1 MVRRGARRTGRR
13 AVPSRCRPVGRSPT
27 RPTSPSRP
35 TTWAT
40 PCVAREIALSNGGLL
55 FDESVVLGDPAEGRA
70 TLKVPP
76 DRLSSTLDEL
86 GTLGEVTSRSQ
97 HADDV
102 TTQVVDL
109 DARIETARTSVE
121 RLQEFLG
128 DAASVEDVATL
139 EAELTQRETE
149 LEQLVAQ
156 QRALEG
162 RVELATVTAVFSEP
176 DDDDT
181 IEGIPGVGSAFR
193 AGLDA
198 FVAVVQI
205 GLVVVAW
212 SLPFLAL
219 AAIVAGVVLWWRRRR
234 RARRIDGP
242 TGPTIPTGWP
252 DRPDWPDSPDRLGG
266 PTA

>member
-1 MVRRGARRTGRR
+1 M
-13 AVPSRCRPVGRSPT
+13 
-27 RPTSPSRP
+27 
-35 TTWAT
+35 
-40 PCVAREIALSNGGLL
+40 
-55 FDESVVLGDPAEGRA
+55 
-70 TLKVPP
+70 
-76 DRLSSTLDEL
+76 
-86 GTLGEVTSRSQ
+86 
-97 HADDV
+97 

-128 DAASVEDVATL
+128 DAASVEDVAAL

-176 DDDDT
+176 DDDDA

-234 RARRIDGP
+234 RAHRIDGP
-242 TGPTIPTGWP
+242 TGPTSPTG
-252 DRPDWPDSPDRLGG
+252 SAG
-266 PTA
+266 PTGPAAPTGSDLARAPRRAAPTGPTGPTGPSGWAHPALPLAPPVTVAAARPGHPAGAASVSADSALPAPPAAWPPPR